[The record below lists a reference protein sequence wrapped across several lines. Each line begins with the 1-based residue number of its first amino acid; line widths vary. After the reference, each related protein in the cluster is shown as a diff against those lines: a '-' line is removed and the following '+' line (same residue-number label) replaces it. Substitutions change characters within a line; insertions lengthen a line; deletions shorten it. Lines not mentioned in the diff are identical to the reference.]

1 MNNRRN
7 IIMLGAVMILSAAFL
22 RVILYDF
29 NIYFSPVIAMAL
41 FAGAVVKER
50 KLAFALPLLAMF
62 VSDVLFE
69 LLNIDAG
76 FWGWS
81 QLVNYAALVVITV
94 LGFTLKKT
102 SLFNVA
108 SYSIFSTLIFFL
120 LSNAAVWAL
129 DTTTYANDFSG
140 LVDSIAAGIPFLR
153 NNLFADLFYCT
164 VLFGG
169 RALVEKYAISK
180 KASA

>member
-1 MNNRRN
+1 MNNRKN
-7 IIMLGAVMILSAAFL
+7 TILIGLLMILAAAFL
-22 RVILYDF
+22 RVILYSY

-41 FAGAVVKER
+41 FAGAVVKE
-50 KLAFALPLLAMF
+50 KKFAFALPLLAMF
-62 VSDVLFE
+62 VSDLLFE
-69 LLNIDAG
+69 VLSIDAG

-81 QLVNYAALVVITV
+81 QLVNYGALILITL

-102 SLFNVA
+102 SALNVA

-120 LSNAAVWAL
+120 ISNSAVWAL
-129 DTTTYANDFSG
+129 DNTTYANDFSG

-169 RALVEKYAISK
+169 KALVEKYSVSR